1 MTIDISA
8 GRFGPVSLAT
18 QDVQN
23 VRQANDRNHIGS
35 IFSRAWDKVADW
47 FCNTN
52 RTEAKKCLFDL
63 YSETT
68 PHHQKVESFLA
79 LKGMAGAEYQ
89 SRFQIEE
96 NETGVRYT
104 LDLSETQELSENQ
117 CPGFSLSFKKL
128 SVDHEELSREL
139 NRDDYW
145 GQHVGPARDQVKA
158 DICRA
163 SYSVSGTPL
172 QKGSPDERMGHFDGA
187 LTALGVTPSQR
198 EALMEVCNQSA
209 LAALMK
215 ASDTAIAPGG
225 QHVLYDVRMVE
236 GELHVQA
243 VCIKDID
250 INDSD
255 SPADPEL
262 RQGKL
267 DIALAEGDH
276 PFYKSQYME
285 MDLRIVD
292 GDPRAKIEIVG
303 AQHLTSRD
311 NDTIQ

>member
-1 MTIDISA
+1 M
-8 GRFGPVSLAT
+8 
-18 QDVQN
+18 
-23 VRQANDRNHIGS
+23 
-35 IFSRAWDKVADW
+35 
-47 FCNTN
+47 
-52 RTEAKKCLFDL
+52 
-63 YSETT
+63 
-68 PHHQKVESFLA
+68 
-79 LKGMAGAEYQ
+79 
-89 SRFQIEE
+89 
-96 NETGVRYT
+96 
-104 LDLSETQELSENQ
+104 
-117 CPGFSLSFKKL
+117 
-128 SVDHEELSREL
+128 DHEELSREL

-145 GQHVGPARDQVKA
+145 GQRVGPARDQVKA

-163 SYSVSGTPL
+163 SYSVSETPL

>member
-1 MTIDISA
+1 MTIDVSA

-63 YSETT
+63 YSERAT
-68 PHHQKVESFLA
+68 HGQKVESFLA
-79 LKGMAGAEYQ
+79 LKNMAGADYQ
-89 SRFQIEE
+89 NRFLIEE
-96 NETGVRYT
+96 SETGVRYT
-104 LDLSETQELSENQ
+104 LDLSDEQ
-117 CPGFSLSFKKL
+117 CPNFSLGFQKL
-128 SVDHEELSREL
+128 PVDREALSQEL

-145 GQHVGPARDQVKA
+145 GHNGVRSAPDQVKA

-163 SYSVSGTPL
+163 SYSISGSPL
-172 QKGSPDERMGHFDGA
+172 RDGSPDERMGHFNEA
-187 LTALGVTPSQR
+187 LNALGVTPSQR
-198 EALMEVCNQSA
+198 AAIMEVCNQSTI
-209 LAALMK
+209 AAFMK
-215 ASDTAIAPGG
+215 SSDIAIIPGG
-225 QHVLYDVRMVE
+225 QQLRFDVRMVE
-236 GELHVQA
+236 GELRVQA
-243 VCIKDID
+243 VCNKDID
-250 INDSD
+250 LDASGGQA
-255 SPADPEL
+255 SLEQ
-262 RQGKL
+262 RQTLL
-267 DIALAEGDH
+267 DMVRTEGDH
-276 PFYKSQYME
+276 PYCKSQDMRL
-285 MDLRIVD
+285 DLRIVD